1 MTIHQEYG
9 ITIAYESFL
18 MLQTAHALGKL
29 EICTFIILCSFWSF
43 YSGSFELYI
52 TCLLNYKV
60 AVGST
65 AFLKIFLDL
74 DGQYQQ

>member
-43 YSGSFELYI
+43 YSSAFELYI
-52 TCLLNYKV
+52 TCFLNYKV
-60 AVGST
+60 AIVLQL
-65 AFLKIFLDL
+65 FLKFSWI
-74 DGQYQQ
+74 